1 MLTIEWTATDGWL
14 PPQIIPYQNLSL
26 DPATCVFHYA
36 FECFEGMK
44 AYRDSEDR
52 IRLFRPDKNME
63 RFNKSASRIALPTF
77 DPNALIQ
84 LIARFVYIDD
94 RFIPS

>member
-1 MLTIEWTATDGWL
+1 
-14 PPQIIPYQNLSL
+14 
-26 DPATCVFHYA
+26 
-36 FECFEGMK
+36 MK
-44 AYRDSEDR
+44 AYRDSDDR

-84 LIARFVYIDD
+84 LMARFVYIDD
-94 RFIPS
+94 RFIPA